1 MKSPPRA
8 VQARRRPP
16 KTGTEIQID
25 LNFRAGKAPRCRPP
39 GAAPPRSVSKRTHQR
54 TTAPPAKCPPQPLT
68 HRHTHTHTHT
78 RLPFLLPH
86 CVSQPPRQS
95 PCVSSAR
102 SLSAAFPSK
111 LPHQHCPLHPLRKP
125 PRAPCGAPEVEGL
138 QRRDGCE
145 GGGEGG
151 SAGGADLVL
160 AAIGGEGRG
169 SELEDRIWGIR
180 CGGERAKRGGELSE
194 AAR

>member
-1 MKSPPRA
+1 MPAAGRGPAAFRIETHAPAHHRAARQVSSSATHPQTHTHSHTHPSAIPASPLRLPTAAPIPLRVLRTIPQCRFSFEAASPTLPASPPR
-8 VQARRRPP
+8 
-16 KTGTEIQID
+16 
-25 LNFRAGKAPRCRPP
+25 N
-39 GAAPPRSVSKRTHQR
+39 S
-54 TTAPPAKCPPQPLT
+54 
-68 HRHTHTHTHT
+68 
-78 RLPFLLPH
+78 
-86 CVSQPPRQS
+86 
-95 PCVSSAR
+95 
-102 SLSAAFPSK
+102 
-111 LPHQHCPLHPLRKP
+111 

-138 QRRDGCE
+138 QRREGCE

-151 SAGGADLVL
+151 GAWGADLVL